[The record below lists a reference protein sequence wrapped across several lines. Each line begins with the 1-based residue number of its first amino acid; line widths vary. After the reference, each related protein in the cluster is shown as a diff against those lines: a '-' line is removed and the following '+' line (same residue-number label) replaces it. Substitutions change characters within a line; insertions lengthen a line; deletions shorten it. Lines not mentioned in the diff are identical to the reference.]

1 MLMLMCGV
9 AGLALRIGE
18 VDEEFGREVS
28 SVLALADGRTR
39 TLRCESLAR
48 LSDKCRAQVGG
59 LLEEGR
65 AAMGGVEKEVV
76 VPQEITVPKEEETV
90 VPQATMEPKEVKEE
104 AAVPKAEQK
113 PTLPENTGGAKPTV
127 REVKVPNEIFIPK
140 RRRTPQAQ
148 NVERASV
155 SEKAQGGDTTTPAE
169 NPGYPT

>member
-28 SVLALADGRTR
+28 SVLAVADGRMR
-39 TLRCESLAR
+39 TLRCEGLAR
-48 LSDKCRAQVGG
+48 SSDKCRAQVEG

-65 AAMGGVEKEVV
+65 KAVGGVEKEVV
-76 VPQEITVPKEEETV
+76 VPQEITMPKEEETV
-90 VPQATMEPKEVKEE
+90 VPQATTEPKEVKE
-104 AAVPKAEQK
+104 AAVPKTEQK
-113 PTLPENTGGAKPTV
+113 TTLPENTGGAKPTV